1 MDPDAVAPLIFS
13 MTLVLSIAGVLI
25 LRPLAKRLG
34 DLIEATAREKRVKAK
49 DEELARLTEIVGRLA
64 DRIEH
69 LEDRQDFTERI
80 LASVERNDSRA
91 RLSGPTDR

>member
-25 LRPLAKRLG
+25 LRPLVKRLG
-34 DLIEATAREKRVKAK
+34 DLIEATAHEKRVKAK
-49 DEELARLTEIVGRLA
+49 DEELARLTEIVGRLT
-64 DRIEH
+64 DRIERI
-69 LEDRQDFTERI
+69 EDRQDFTERI
-80 LASVERNDSRA
+80 LASPERTESRA

>member
-1 MDPDAVAPLIFS
+1 MDPDAIAPLIFS

-34 DLIEATAREKRVKAK
+34 DLIEATAHEKRVKAK
-49 DEELARLTEIVGRLA
+49 DEELARLTEIVGRLT

-69 LEDRQDFTERI
+69 LEDRQDFTERV
-80 LASVERNDSRA
+80 LASPERNESRG
-91 RLSGPTDR
+91 RLGRPGER

>member
-34 DLIEATAREKRVKAK
+34 DLIEATAHEKRVKAR
-49 DEELARLTEIVGRLA
+49 DEELARLTEIVDRLT
-64 DRIEH
+64 DRIERI
-69 LEDRQDFTERI
+69 EDRQDFSERI
-80 LASVERNDSRA
+80 LASLERTESRA
-91 RLSGPTDR
+91 RLSGPADR